1 MSSPKLAALLDWMQ
15 QGAFFPE
22 RFSGTE
28 RDEYQ
33 AEAARIQRQW
43 DMQPI

>member
-1 MSSPKLAALLDWMQ
+1 MASPRLQALLDWMQ

-22 RFSGTE
+22 RFSGAALI
-28 RDEYQ
+28 EYQ